1 MSVSQVKKRFAEMES
16 YLGRD
21 KEALRRLKLL
31 KDDVNVLRT
40 SLAAAEEK
48 AVEAEAVKEAARK
61 RADDAEAEA
70 DAMRLDNQKMRDVHR
85 CMEAKLRNVEFQ
97 ALRQEAD
104 ESDLDEYDDTV
115 PTGDGV
121 EAKKL
126 MKALRRQLPQC
137 PQLTAKESA
146 RHCPAF
152 IRQGF
157 SRGWSHRDIWTIGAS
172 VAIIAAHEGGV
183 TIIDPIGTDFGGK
196 DKKITEGMGGA
207 FMRWFM
213 KNFKGRDPSLP
224 KPQVY
229 FGSRGAPAE
238 LIEPE
243 RLEELATVGPEPSK

>member
-48 AVEAEAVKEAARK
+48 AAEAEAVKEAARK
-61 RADDAEAEA
+61 RADDAESEA
-70 DAMRLDNQKMRDVHR
+70 NAMRLDNQKMRDVFM
-85 CMEAKLRNVEFQ
+85 CMEAKLRDLESKAFPQ
-97 ALRQEAD
+97 DAD
-104 ESDLDEYDDTV
+104 DSDIDDTV
-115 PTGDGV
+115 STGDGV
-121 EAKKL
+121 QAKKL
-126 MKALRRQLPQC
+126 MKALRRRLPQC
-137 PQLTAKESA
+137 PQLTAKNSE

-157 SRGWSHRDIWTIGAS
+157 SKGWSHGDIWTLGAS

-183 TIIDPIGTDFGGK
+183 TIIDPEGADFGGN

-207 FMRWFM
+207 FIRWFM
-213 KNFKGRDPSLP
+213 KNFKDRDPSVP
-224 KPQVY
+224 KPRVY
-229 FGSRGAPAE
+229 FGDRGRPAE
-238 LIEPE
+238 LIETK
-243 RLEELATVGPEPSK
+243 REEEPATIGQDLGEFS